1 MKFIKSILLLAFL
14 ITTLGFAQDS
24 FNHEAFNSLLQLY
37 VDEQGLVNYRAIKQ
51 ERLLNNYLEQ
61 LEMLN
66 PQDFETW
73 SDAEK
78 MAFWIN
84 AYNAITIEGIVRN
97 YPIKYG
103 GMISRVRFPQNSI
116 RQISGFWDTVFIKVM
131 GKEISLNQI
140 EHEILRKEFRDP
152 RIHAVLVCAALGCPQ
167 LENKTF
173 DPHNLDER
181 LDQANVNFINNPDK
195 VKLDTDKKK
204 LYLSS
209 ILDWYHEDFEASQQ
223 VEESLNKYDSKY
235 RGVIGFVLKYLP
247 EDKKE
252 FINKNFPKLQF
263 LDYDWTLNEQP

>member
-1 MKFIKSILLLAFL
+1 
-14 ITTLGFAQDS
+14 
-24 FNHEAFNSLLQLY
+24 
-37 VDEQGLVNYRAIKQ
+37 
-51 ERLLNNYLEQ
+51 
-61 LEMLN
+61 
-66 PQDFETW
+66 
-73 SDAEK
+73 
-78 MAFWIN
+78 
-84 AYNAITIEGIVRN
+84 
-97 YPIKYG
+97 
-103 GMISRVRFPQNSI
+103 
-116 RQISGFWDTVFIKVM
+116 M

-140 EHEILRKEFRDP
+140 EHEILRKEFRGP

-167 LENKTF
+167 LENKAF

-195 VKLDTDKKK
+195 VKLDTDKNK
-204 LYLSS
+204 LYLSN

-252 FINKNFPKLQF
+252 FIKKNFPKLQF